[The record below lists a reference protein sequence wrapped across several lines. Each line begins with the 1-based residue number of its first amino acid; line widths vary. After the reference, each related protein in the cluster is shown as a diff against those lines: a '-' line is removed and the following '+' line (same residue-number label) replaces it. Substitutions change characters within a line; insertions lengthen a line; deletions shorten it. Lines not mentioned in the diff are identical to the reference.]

1 MGNLFK
7 PIRIA
12 ALLLLILWWMSPA
25 ASAFTKGEF
34 KVSPQRIDMG
44 TVFVAPGT
52 DAEFTFNISVTG
64 GPVPASTGTGD
75 EDAQEVTSPFL
86 AASDQ
91 YWLTV
96 SPASG
101 GAPGSVA
108 ATVSVFSTMQSG
120 HWEGNI
126 FVTSGLDTAMET
138 VSIPVT
144 MTVVRSTGD
153 ELVLTPTRLDL
164 LVTEKHAATQTF
176 PVRISGS
183 NPFNTD
189 FDWSAQADVQWLTL
203 SRYSGT
209 GNSQISLTMN
219 PQLLT
224 VTQDPDGKDI
234 PSYGS
239 VGTVTFSSSQMAEPV
254 ILTVNVRI
262 DQSYDLSVHPAQL
275 YWSIEKQALD
285 AGTILDP
292 QVLQVFSGPVG
303 WTVVSDVHFIDIN
316 GGPAFFSSRPYG
328 QVSISLVPGLVK
340 GMGYGY
346 HTANITITDRY
357 SRFFRKVPVTI
368 HVRYPG
374 EPVALPVPA
383 PEVYQNRPDYSMI
396 ETAAA
401 NRLHLLLP
409 VPDSI
414 AYYSTQSSCSNAGG
428 LWRDRDN
435 VSGNLNEYC
444 TLNQHV
450 YVLMEFPEMAPRS
463 IYAWNR
469 FGEFTR
475 AYVDGVKVPGA
486 DAHTYAD
493 GPVPVIP
500 VGPVQLLEYHGTMII
515 STRIGRNLNSAVET
529 QRIQINLRTPEGRWN
544 VTETFRGQVYTYDN
558 ARLLELHRIPAP
570 PGHYSGSWGG
580 VPVSVVPGDGISMLY
595 QMDFSLYG
603 IDYTYQVHA
612 LSANRMSG
620 VWRFSWPGGAS
631 QWETFQANRQLL
643 PLLPAMP

>member
-1 MGNLFK
+1 MGTLFK

-12 ALLLLILWWMSPA
+12 ALLLLITWWMPQA

-34 KVSPQRIDMG
+34 KVSPQRIELG

-64 GPVPASTGTGD
+64 GPRPVSTGTGD
-75 EDAQEVTSPFL
+75 DAQEVTSPFL
-86 AASDQ
+86 ASSDR

-96 SPASG
+96 SPAQG
-101 GAPGSVA
+101 GAPESVA
-108 ATVSVFSTMQSG
+108 ATVTVFSTMQSG
-120 HWEGNI
+120 EWEGSVSI
-126 FVTSGLDTAMET
+126 TSGLDTAMDP
-138 VSIPVT
+138 VLIPVT
-144 MTVVRSTGD
+144 MTVVRSSGD
-153 ELVLTPTRLDL
+153 ALVLTPTRLDL
-164 LVTEKHAATQTF
+164 VVTEKHAAPQTF

-183 NPFNTD
+183 NPFNTG
-189 FDWSAQADVQWLTL
+189 FDWQAQSEVPWLTL
-203 SRYSGT
+203 SQYSGN
-209 GNSQISLTMN
+209 GNSQISLTLN

-224 VTQDPDGKDI
+224 VTRDTDQGDVS
-234 PSYGS
+234 SYGS
-239 VGTVTFSSSQMAEPV
+239 EGSVTFFSSQMAEPV
-254 ILTVNVRI
+254 TLTVNVWI
-262 DQSYDLSVHPAQL
+262 DQSFDLSVHPAQL

-285 AGTILDP
+285 AGTFLDP

-303 WTVVSDVHFIDIN
+303 WTVVSDVHFLDIN
-316 GGPAFFSSRPYG
+316 GGPAFMSAKPYG
-328 QVSISLVPGLVK
+328 QVSVSPVPGLVQ

-374 EPVALPVPA
+374 EPVSLPVPG

-409 VPDSI
+409 VPDSMRYF
-414 AYYSTQSSCSNAGG
+414 ATPSACTSAGG
-428 LWRDRDN
+428 LWLDPDN
-435 VSGNLNEYC
+435 IPGNLNEYC
-444 TLNQHV
+444 TLNQYV
-450 YVLMEFPEMAPRS
+450 YVLMEFPEKAPGR

-469 FGEFTR
+469 FGEFTQ
-475 AYVDGVKVPGA
+475 AYIDGIKVPGA

-500 VGPVQLLEYHGTMII
+500 VGPVQLLEYHGTMVI

-544 VTETFRGQVYTYDN
+544 VTESFRGQMYTYDN
-558 ARLLELHRIPAP
+558 TRLLELNRIPGAS
-570 PGHYSGSWGG
+570 GHYSGSWGNI
-580 VPVSVVPGDGISMLY
+580 PVSVQPGDGISMLY

-603 IDYTYQVHA
+603 LRYTYQVQA
-612 LSANRMSG
+612 LSANQMSG
-620 VWRFSWPGGAS
+620 VWRFAWPGGAS
-631 QWETFQANRQLL
+631 QWETFQAHRQRL
-643 PLLPAMP
+643 PLLPALP